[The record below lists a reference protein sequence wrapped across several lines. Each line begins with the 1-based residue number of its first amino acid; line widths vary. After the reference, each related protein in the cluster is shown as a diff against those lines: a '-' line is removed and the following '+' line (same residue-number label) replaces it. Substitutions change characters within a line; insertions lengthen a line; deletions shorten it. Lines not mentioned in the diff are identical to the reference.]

1 MEEISFRGG
10 SRIGWVNASYPFAK
24 LTCSRARLT
33 LSSLGSYD
41 FTPGQVVGF
50 GSFGSIPLLANG
62 LAIEH
67 NRPDYPA
74 RMVFWCLGSRERV
87 LEQIREVGF
96 VPIGQGAARPRGM
109 PLRWGFVTAVVLC
122 WNLLFLADGPDLPEL
137 WRGHVP
143 AHFLPGV
150 GALVALASIF
160 LLATGIKVSRRLQR
174 LALAPGHELG
184 EVRGMLTLLQLVSV
198 PLMIGFSLVHFLRVG

>member
-33 LSSLGSYD
+33 LSSLGRYD
-41 FTPGQVVGF
+41 FTPEQVVAF

-67 NRPDYPA
+67 NRADYPA

-87 LEQIREVGF
+87 LEEIRQVGF
-96 VPIGQGAARPRGM
+96 VPTGQGAARPRGM
-109 PLRWGFVTAVVLC
+109 PLRWGFVIAVVLC
-122 WNLLFLADGPDLPEL
+122 WNLLFLADGPDLAEL

-143 AHFLPGV
+143 AHFLPGA
-150 GALVALASIF
+150 GAIVALASIF

-198 PLMIGFSLVHFLRVG
+198 PLMIGFSLVHFLRAG